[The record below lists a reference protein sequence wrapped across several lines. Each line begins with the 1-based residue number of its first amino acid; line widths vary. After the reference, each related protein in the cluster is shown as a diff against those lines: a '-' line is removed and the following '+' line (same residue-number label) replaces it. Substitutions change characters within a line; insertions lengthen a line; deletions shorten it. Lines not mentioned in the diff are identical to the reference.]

1 MLGFGHQTIFGM
13 CLALFILAGISV
25 VSVAMLLIERQD
37 IDLLQQQVT
46 SLRQE
51 NTALRSQLDN
61 HEK

>member
-1 MLGFGHQTIFGM
+1 M
-13 CLALFILAGISV
+13 CMALFILAGVSV

-51 NTALRSQLDN
+51 NTDLRSRLEDHQNDLVTQQ
-61 HEK
+61 

>member
-13 CLALFILAGISV
+13 CLALFILAGVSV
-25 VSVAMLLIERQD
+25 VSVAMLLMERQD